1 LMLSEAVRCTQNEA
15 LALARKV
22 RERKENLAEAERD
35 DATMHGYPIT

>member
-1 LMLSEAVRCTQNEA
+1 MSSEAVHCTQNEA

-35 DATMHGYPIT
+35 DATVHGYPVT